1 MENNTSNYI
10 RPHKYILI
18 HTILYPISYVLGILN
33 FSIILISQYRSFFIS
48 CYIIQGLVII
58 FMVKMICLFKSKY
71 DSTENI
77 RCTLIIYIALSFISL
92 IFVSIEYLLI
102 FKNFNL
108 SRCKMDKKYKIAFV
122 CIGIIYHTYHNLSF
136 IYECFIV
143 VKAVKKNIQDR
154 VQIQI
159 AEIRHEIDKNKNET
173 QSSEKPKKNESFVKE
188 DTIYIIQ
195 GKFDE
200 KSNNENNI
208 CNIKNININNN
219 DNNNSSRRD
228 INLNFKHLKS
238 KELQLNN
245 EKINTNKNLSIQL
258 SNRSNR
264 SSNNKEKLNFI
275 NLKPD
280 IAHKNKIKL
289 DIYSENNIP

>member
-1 MENNTSNYI
+1 MENNANNYI

-18 HTILYPISYVLGILN
+18 HTILYPISYVLDILN

-48 CYIIQGLVII
+48 CYIVQGLVII
-58 FMVKMICLFKSKY
+58 FMVKMLCLFKSKY
-71 DSTENI
+71 DSTDNI
-77 RCTLIIYIALSFISL
+77 KCTLVIYIALSFISL

-108 SRCKMDKKYKIAFV
+108 PRCKMDKKYKIAFV

-143 VKAVKKNIQDR
+143 IKAVNKNIQDR

-208 CNIKNININNN
+208 CNVKNININNN

-228 INLNFKHLKS
+228 INLNCKYFKG

-245 EKINTNKNLSIQL
+245 GKVITNKNLSIQL
-258 SNRSNR
+258 SNRSN
-264 SSNNKEKLNFI
+264 NNKEKLNFI

-280 IAHKNKIKL
+280 ITKKNNIRL
-289 DIYSENNIP
+289 DIYSENNIS